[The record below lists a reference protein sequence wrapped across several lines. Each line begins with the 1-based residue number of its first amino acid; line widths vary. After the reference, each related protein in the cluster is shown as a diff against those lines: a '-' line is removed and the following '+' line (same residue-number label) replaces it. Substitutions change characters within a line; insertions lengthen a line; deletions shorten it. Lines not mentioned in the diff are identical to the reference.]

1 MAASDAPAVDAR
13 SFSGEET
20 FAASADRTF
29 AALTDPDVLARCIP
43 DLVSA
48 ERVDDRTLRCSVK
61 PGFSFI
67 RATLK
72 MTIVFSEVDAGRRF
86 AALDIASKGIGA
98 SMNVRCAMTVH
109 EQAGASRVK
118 WEATIAQLGGLI
130 AAVSPALIRGAAD
143 KVIRDGWAAL
153 RREVEA

>member
-1 MAASDAPAVDAR
+1 MSASDAHAVEAR

-20 FAASADRTF
+20 FAASAERTF
-29 AALTDPDVLARCIP
+29 AALTNPDVLARCIP
-43 DLVSA
+43 DLVAA

-72 MTIVFSEVDAGRRF
+72 MTITFSEVDESRRF

-98 SMNVRCAMTVH
+98 SMTVRCAMTVEEH
-109 EQAGASRVK
+109 GGGSRVK
-118 WEATIAQLGGLI
+118 WEASILQLGGLI
-130 AAVSPALIRGAAD
+130 AAVGPALIRGAAD
-143 KVIRDGWAAL
+143 KVIREGWAAL
-153 RREVEA
+153 RREVES